1 MRGLRLHS
9 RRLGPGRGT
18 PGDPLVQDWQRWHAV
33 ILNELPH
40 RPAAVS
46 SLSSSNNPRPIRNGW
61 RQKGGVQSWPGRP
74 DLLDGLK
81 APPPLKLQ
89 LQHHVLV
96 GLLSPNSSHMVQVL

>member
-1 MRGLRLHS
+1 M
-9 RRLGPGRGT
+9 
-18 PGDPLVQDWQRWHAV
+18 

-46 SLSSSNNPRPIRNGW
+46 SSLSSFNNPRPIRHSW
-61 RQKGGVQSWPGRP
+61 KQKGGVQSWPGRP

-81 APPPLKLQ
+81 APAPLKPQ

-96 GLLSPNSSHMVQVL
+96 GLLSPNSSHMVVQVL